1 MKKVVFSVIKAG
13 RNENRMS
20 GVGYITD
27 KDLLIPAI
35 SRNGKAYIRVFED
48 CIRYCHKMP
57 NGNNEFKGT
66 FYELK
71 EIEFETRNGSGYETR
86 EIEITNPEW
95 SIQEIKI
102 KIEYEKLWKGCPF
115 KDDLS

>member
-13 RNENRMS
+13 RNENRLS

-57 NGNNEFKGT
+57 NENNEFKGT

-71 EIEFETRNGSGYETR
+71 EIEFETRSGSGYEMR
-86 EIEITNPEW
+86 EIEITYYIW
-95 SIQEIKI
+95 
-102 KIEYEKLWKGCPF
+102 YKLA
-115 KDDLS
+115 D

>member
-35 SRNGKAYIRVFED
+35 K
-48 CIRYCHKMP
+48 
-57 NGNNEFKGT
+57 
-66 FYELK
+66 
-71 EIEFETRNGSGYETR
+71 
-86 EIEITNPEW
+86 
-95 SIQEIKI
+95 SI
-102 KIEYEKLWKGCPF
+102 
-115 KDDLS
+115 